1 MWFYGKVI
9 KKLLMNC
16 SRMKQKHFDWEFSF
30 GSNFSRHCHFNPH
43 EIRQQI
49 ENFPSCQPEHRGRDD
64 QR

>member
-1 MWFYGKVI
+1 MWFYG
-9 KKLLMNC
+9 L
-16 SRMKQKHFDWEFSF
+16 SKQKIAYELNEAKAFCLGIFISF
-30 GSNFSRHCHFNPH
+30 NFRPFHFNPH